1 MRPKTHRP
9 CAARARNAGASSA
22 CALAAALL
30 FFAATSARA
39 QQTAAAD
46 TAKPAAPSAD
56 AYVGTWEA
64 TLPSGPRV
72 ATLALVSDGAGGY
85 AGALVGYEYD
95 RPVNMEG
102 PSSGTPKV
110 AMRWGSLLKDVRLE
124 AGTMTFKVT
133 LRPPSPP
140 PGMPATIEISAEVK
154 FAGGDAAVLRLSHP
168 RKPEP
173 LVLKLVR
180 E

>member
-1 MRPKTHRP
+1 MRPKLNLASARR
-9 CAARARNAGASSA
+9 AALSMA
-22 CALAAALL
+22 CALVAALSL
-30 FFAATSARA
+30 FIAPTRA
-39 QQTAAAD
+39 QQQTPAQTAVQAESAR
-46 TAKPAAPSAD
+46 PAAPAAD
-56 AYVGTWEA
+56 AYVGAWEA
-64 TLPSGPRV
+64 MLPSGPRV
-72 ATLALVSDGAGGY
+72 ATLMIVSDGAGGY

-95 RPVNMEG
+95 RSVDPM
-102 PSSGTPKV
+102 PAGTPKV

-124 AGTMTFKVT
+124 ASTMSFKVT

-140 PGMPATIEISAEVK
+140 QGMPASIEINCEVR
-154 FAGGDAAVLRLSHP
+154 FVGGDTAELRLSHP